1 MDPNPKPEV
10 AVALTDD
17 FTACF
22 GFATAETLA
31 SNFEKSATLRSIVSE
46 CTEGKY
52 QQCLPD
58 SAEWLKDF
66 VYGLFNRLEANQER
80 LAQVI
85 NGLREESEA
94 LEPGHRSIH

>member
-10 AVALTDD
+10 AIALTDD

-22 GFATAETLA
+22 GFATTETLTA
-31 SNFEKSATLRSIVSE
+31 NFEKSATLRSIVSE

-52 QQCLPD
+52 EQCYSD
-58 SAEWLKDF
+58 NSEWLKDF
-66 VYGLFNRLEANQER
+66 VYGLFNSLEGNQER
-80 LAQVI
+80 LVQVI

-94 LEPGHRSIH
+94 LEPELRSIH